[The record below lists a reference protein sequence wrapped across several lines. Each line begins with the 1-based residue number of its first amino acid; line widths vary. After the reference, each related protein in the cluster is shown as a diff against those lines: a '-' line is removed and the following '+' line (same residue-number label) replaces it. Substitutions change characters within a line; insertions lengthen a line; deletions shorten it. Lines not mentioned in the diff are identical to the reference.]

1 VLILLWP
8 IWRTVRFDKFIR
20 GRKCRRRSNCG
31 SRKYWPAT
39 FRTPAGAAIAR
50 KRKLPTNK
58 GKYKQRGSKTLS
70 LQVPVVNYKKF
81 IRACK
86 NCINLLINVIR
97 TGNFLNF
104 ISNFFLFLATF
115 EQLLCFLASNFLVG
129 PYSAGGGGGGGGGAG
144 GYPGENYIYD
154 F

>member
-1 VLILLWP
+1 M
-8 IWRTVRFDKFIR
+8 
-20 GRKCRRRSNCG
+20 SNLEELSDSSNLSEDENVEEDPVVVAENAG
-31 SRKYWPAT
+31 AT

-58 GKYKQRGSKTLS
+58 GRSISREEVKHLL

-104 ISNFFLFLATF
+104 SSNFFYFG
-115 EQLLCFLASNFLVG
+115 QLLSNF
-129 PYSAGGGGGGGGGAG
+129 YA
-144 GYPGENYIYD
+144 